1 MVNDDSFVIQLKNSA
16 IEIIRPQQWYKNF
29 LIFLPIIFSQ
39 QIFEIEI
46 LTKTVFGFIILC
58 MAFGGSYVVNDLIDY
73 KRDLTHPE
81 KVKRPLTSGRITKKQ
96 AIVLAFSLLIVAE
109 FLAFILNPIFFIF
122 TTLMILSTLSYS
134 AFLKNIFLV
143 DVFFIAINY
152 VLRAISGFFLLDL
165 SKTSPISPWL
175 IMGVF
180 FVALLLSFGKRKS
193 EILYLKDSTNNHR
206 KTLSEYTPETLNFC
220 IGISAAT
227 IIIAYSI
234 YATTGPPE
242 INDWRLVLTIPVFFF
257 NLILYV
263 NHMLK
268 GDYKGKEFNYLLK
281 SDKKLLG
288 GIVILFLMVIVLIY
302 FVPGNYF
309 N

>member
-1 MVNDDSFVIQLKNSA
+1 MLELKKTSA

-122 TTLMILSTLSYS
+122 TTLMILTTLSYS

-143 DVFFIAINY
+143 DVFVIANNY
-152 VLRAISGFFLLDL
+152 VLRAVSGFFLLNP
-165 SKTSPISPWL
+165 SKDPYFSPWL
-175 IMGVF
+175 VMGVF

-193 EILYLKDSTNNHR
+193 EIMYLKDSANNHR
-206 KTLSEYTPETLNFC
+206 KTLSEYGPETLNFC
-220 IGISAAT
+220 IGITAAT

-234 YATTGPPE
+234 YAITGPPE
-242 INDWRLVLTIPVFFF
+242 INDWRLVLTIPIFFF

>member
-1 MVNDDSFVIQLKNSA
+1 VLELKKNSA
-16 IEIIRPQQWYKNF
+16 IEIIRPQQWYKNL

-46 LTKTVFGFIILC
+46 VTKTVFGFIILC

-81 KVKRPLTSGRITKKQ
+81 KVKRPLTSGLITKKQ
-96 AIVLAFSLLIVAE
+96 AIGLAFSLIIVAE
-109 FLAFILNPIFFIF
+109 FLSFILNPIFFIF
-122 TTLMILSTLSYS
+122 TTLMILTTLSYS

-143 DVFFIAINY
+143 DVFVIANNY
-152 VLRAISGFFLLDL
+152 VLRAVSGFFLLDP
-165 SKTSPISPWL
+165 SKDPYFSPWL
-175 IMGVF
+175 VMGVF

-193 EILYLKDSTNNHR
+193 EIMYLKDSANNHR
-206 KTLSEYTPETLNFC
+206 KTLSEYGSETLNFC
-220 IGISAAT
+220 IGITAAT

-234 YATTGPPE
+234 YAITGPPE
-242 INDWRLVLTIPVFFF
+242 INDWRLVLTIPIFFF

>member
-1 MVNDDSFVIQLKNSA
+1 VLELKKTSA
-16 IEIIRPQQWYKNF
+16 IEIIRPQQWYKNL

-46 LTKTVFGFIILC
+46 LTNTVFGFIILC
-58 MAFGGSYVVNDLIDY
+58 MAFGGSYIVNDLIDY
-73 KRDLTHPE
+73 KKDLTHPE
-81 KVKRPLTSGRITKKQ
+81 KVKRPLTSGKITKKQ
-96 AIVLAFSLLIVAE
+96 AIGLAFSLLIVAE
-109 FLAFILNPIFFIF
+109 FLAFLLNPIFFII

-165 SKTSPISPWL
+165 SKISSISPWL

-193 EILYLKDSTNNHR
+193 EILYLKDSANNHR

-220 IGISAAT
+220 IGITAAT
-227 IIIAYSI
+227 VIIAYSI
-234 YATTGPPE
+234 YAITGPPQ

-263 NHMLK
+263 IHMLK
-268 GDYKGKEFNYLLK
+268 GGYKGKEFNYLLK
-281 SDKKLLG
+281 TDKKILG
-288 GIVILFLMVIVLIY
+288 GMVILFLMVIVLIY
-302 FVPGNYF
+302 FVPDNYF